1 MLIGK
6 KTGLCCVFPP
16 AIVCLHMCSH
26 GWKCSKI
33 IKNTLFSSCV
43 REAHVKLNISKKL
56 TFLVFRSDSEMLVDT
71 QKLVAPEIFYLKLNF
86 STHEKLLKSST
97 NPGAF
102 PWSPISPS
110 VSSFS
115 RLSQE
120 SSFAF
125 SLGLA
130 HQKWSFIHPPVNPRI
145 NPTQMLHKPP
155 AYTLGDT
162 ASSLHWY

>member
-1 MLIGK
+1 
-6 KTGLCCVFPP
+6 
-16 AIVCLHMCSH
+16 MCSH
-26 GWKCSKI
+26 GRKCSKI

-120 SSFAF
+120 SSLAF
-125 SLGLA
+125 FLGLA
-130 HQKWSFIHPPVNPRI
+130 HKKWSFIPPQVGPRKS
-145 NPTQMLHKPP
+145 PTRMLHKPP

-162 ASSLHWY
+162 FAFLNFSLCLQDPNTVLSKTLIGF